1 MKEELVFGVLFFF
14 CAFHEMKKE
23 AKETNERKLL
33 RNEQEKSDICAR
45 RKTSKEGCYVYLKVK
60 DYHFDRQ
67 WKELERPN
75 ASFEGRTTHPI
86 IRSVENNTAV
96 VDRILFKFSDFS
108 YLEEKIS
115 HTDAII
121 AKTRT
126 HTANYY

>member
-1 MKEELVFGVLFFF
+1 MKEKEEEELVFGVFF
-14 CAFHEMKKE
+14 CAFHEMKK
-23 AKETNERKLL
+23 KRNERNLL

-45 RKTSKEGCYVYLKVK
+45 RKPSKEGCYVYLKVK

-86 IRSVENNTAV
+86 IRSVENNTVVVVVV

-108 YLEEKIS
+108 QFGRRFLTQTLLLQR
-115 HTDAII
+115 HA
-121 AKTRT
+121 RT
-126 HTANYY
+126 HR